1 MIKISVIVTTY
12 NRPEALALV
21 LLALAAQ
28 ENIALPGNS
37 RQLRFAKRKE
47 APVLPFEV
55 IIADD
60 GSTCATAELVIQL
73 QSQLP
78 YPLQHLWQ
86 PDKGFRAAK
95 ARNRAIAAA
104 SGNYF
109 IFLDGDC
116 IPQTDF
122 IVRHSRLAETGWFV
136 AGNRV
141 LLSEKFTAQVIKKS
155 PLAFQTGGMP
165 VVRPFSKGELGDIS
179 RLGGIWAYLRR
190 DINRF
195 LPLLRLPD
203 SPLRK
208 RHRQKWQGAKTCNLG
223 AWREDILKINGF
235 DERFQ
240 GWGHE
245 DAELVVRLLRSGVG
259 RKEGRF
265 AVPVLH
271 LWHPEEDRSQE
282 QENRQ
287 RLEQILKSTATVAQ
301 RGLKSISQQDSI
313 LSSAD
318 KYNGYAFRNG

>member
-28 ENIALPGNS
+28 ENGEN
-37 RQLRFAKRKE
+37 RFNKH
-47 APVLPFEV
+47 FEV

-60 GSTCATAELVIQL
+60 GSTSDTAKLINQL

-78 YPLQHLWQ
+78 YPLQHIWQ
-86 PDKGFRAAK
+86 PDNGFRAAM

-104 SGNYF
+104 NGNYL
-109 IFLDGDC
+109 IFLDGDS

-122 IVRHSRLAETGWFV
+122 IVKHSKLAEKGWFV
-136 AGNRV
+136 AGNRI
-141 LLSEKFTAQVIKKS
+141 LLSKRFTNELTEKFAD
-155 PLAFQTGGMP
+155 AFQSGQNITLP
-165 VVRPFSKGELGDIS
+165 SQQKLTE
-179 RLGGIWAYLRR
+179 IWTWGTIQWLLRYLRR
-190 DINRF
+190 DINRL

-203 SPLRK
+203 NPLRK
-208 RHRQKWQGAKTCNLG
+208 RARRQWQGAKTCNLA
-223 AWREDILKINGF
+223 AWRENLLKINGF

-245 DAELVVRLLRSGVG
+245 DADLVVRLLHSGIG

-271 LWHPEEDRSQE
+271 LWHPEADRRQE
-282 QENRQ
+282 PQNRQ
-287 RLEQILKSTATVAQ
+287 RLEQMLNSTTTVAEQ
-301 RGLKSISQQDSI
+301 GVQQY
-313 LSSAD
+313 L
-318 KYNGYAFRNG
+318 